1 MWQELMQ
8 KAKLSAEQ
16 ISFIHRVLTF
26 VNQNMGKRGDLT
38 PPNVKWKE
46 SKPLPNSSSEP
57 EETGDEVVN
66 RNSITFLLQQL
77 IEDQLPEKY
86 FPYVRNHE
94 QSKILNP
101 LIAQRRTHQAVFAAN
116 NTAQENSPTETQSSV
131 DARIIIFIV
140 GGMTFGEIRSV
151 YEYTST
157 YKRDVL
163 IGSTSVLT
171 PSLFIESLKSACERM
186 GSY

>member
-1 MWQELMQ
+1 MQ
-8 KAKLSAEQ
+8 
-16 ISFIHRVLTF
+16 
-26 VNQNMGKRGDLT
+26 
-38 PPNVKWKE
+38 
-46 SKPLPNSSSEP
+46 
-57 EETGDEVVN
+57 
-66 RNSITFLLQQL
+66 
-77 IEDQLPEKY
+77 
-86 FPYVRNHE
+86 
-94 QSKILNP
+94 
-101 LIAQRRTHQAVFAAN
+101 
-116 NTAQENSPTETQSSV
+116 SV